1 MNDLIRIVL
10 LLGIAGA
17 AMTLVGSGTAWWLT
31 EDRRLTR
38 LIRRVLGGAPDAQI
52 IARGRDAAVAV
63 RLDPAQVLV
72 LRQGGAKALL
82 YGLGQLVGA
91 ELDVD
96 GTVVARAYRGEPRR
110 ALDQVAAEARQVTL
124 RLIFDD
130 PRDPDFELELWAT
143 GDELRRDA
151 STPAAEIRE
160 ARRWLSRVEAILRR
174 QPEGSA
180 PTAALPPK
188 TTSQGAGQRPVVP
201 DLEEPP
207 EDDDL
212 DQPQAPGG
220 YVEHDEDPDDPP
232 WTR

>member
-1 MNDLIRIVL
+1 MNDLIRILL

-17 AMTLVGSGTAWWLT
+17 AMTLVGSGAAWWLA

-38 LIRRVLGGAPDAQI
+38 LIRRVLGGTPDAQI
-52 IARGRDAAVAV
+52 IAKGRNAAVAV

-82 YGLGQLVGA
+82 YGLGHLVGA

-96 GTVVARAYRGEPRR
+96 GTVVARAYRGEPRK
-110 ALDQVAAEARQVTL
+110 ALDQVATEARQVTL

-130 PRDPDFELELWAT
+130 PRNPDFELELWAK

-180 PTAALPPK
+180 ALPPR
-188 TTSQGAGQRPVVP
+188 TEHPGAGQRNATP
-201 DLEEPP
+201 DLAEPP
-207 EDDDL
+207 EDDDF
-212 DQPQAPGG
+212 DQPQTPNRSI
-220 YVEHDEDPDDPP
+220 EQDEDPNDPP